1 MKLNFTITELCKS
14 ETALKAGINNTP
26 PTEVSDN
33 LMYLIVNLL
42 QPLRNKLGKPIIVT
56 SGYRC
61 AHLNQMKMIN
71 GKSTSQHLIGQ
82 AADIKVKGMTAS
94 ALQNFIVTSGL
105 EFDQCINE
113 YNNWVHVSYNI
124 NGNRKQCFNIG

>member
-1 MKLNFTITELCKS
+1 MELNFTITDLCKS

-26 PTEVSDN
+26 PMGVSDN

-61 AHLNQMKMIN
+61 AHLNKMID
-71 GKSTSQHLIGQ
+71 GKPTSQHLVGQ
-82 AADIKVKGMTAS
+82 AADIKVKDMTAS

-113 YNNWVHVSYNI
+113 YNKWVHVSYNI

>member
-14 ETALKAGINNTP
+14 DTALKARINNTP
-26 PTEVSDN
+26 PMEVSDN

-42 QPLRNKLGKPIIVT
+42 QPLRDKLGKPIIVT

-61 AHLNQMKMIN
+61 AHLNKMVD
-71 GKSTSQHLIGQ
+71 GKPTSQHLVGQ

-94 ALQNFIVTSGL
+94 ALQNFIATSGL

-113 YNNWVHVSYNI
+113 YNKWVHVSYNI